1 MKRKKQKKKL
11 RFKKRRKNEPHKKK
25 EKGRSETDL
34 KQKYLKKKNNNVS
47 DYIKVFKKTYNDQG
61 AKDNIYKTARKKSQA
76 CLMSNI
82 FCSLIDDFLVT
93 E

>member
-1 MKRKKQKKKL
+1 MKRKKTKKKL

-34 KQKYLKKKNNNVS
+34 KQKYLKKNNNVS